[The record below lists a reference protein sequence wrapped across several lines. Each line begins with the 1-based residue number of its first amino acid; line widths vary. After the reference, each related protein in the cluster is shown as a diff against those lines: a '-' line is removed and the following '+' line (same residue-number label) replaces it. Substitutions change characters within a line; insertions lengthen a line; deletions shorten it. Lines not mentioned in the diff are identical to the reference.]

1 MTLLP
6 YFHVAAGFPS
16 PAADYIEPPI
26 DLNQLLVRCPAAT
39 VLCRVSGDSMSK
51 DGISDGDIV
60 IVDKSIAPAHGKIAV
75 VTYQGELM
83 LKRIHVGRGSLMLLS
98 SNPAYPAIELFEGD
112 DLTVWGIVAYVIK
125 KC

>member
-1 MTLLP
+1 MLLLFSP
-6 YFHVAAGFPS
+6 GGAGLPPRAAAFL
-16 PAADYIEPPI
+16 DPPI

-60 IVDKSIAPAHGKIAV
+60 IVDKSIAPAHGKVAV

-112 DLTVWGIVAYVIK
+112 DLIVWGIVSYVIK
-125 KC
+125 KF